1 MADRQS
7 AILALSAAAAAGALL
22 WRQQK
27 KQRRSSERGA
37 KKQRGVPSP
46 ESMLETHVVT
56 EAQWRH
62 FDEHGWVKLGRVVRS
77 CPCPSCCCTPTPN
90 RRSGLVSSRA
100 EARRKDTYVLAPP
113 LAASYWRRASL
124 SDSVSRAAVIRW
136 KVSADFGL
144 PLTSG
149 W

>member
-27 KQRRSSERGA
+27 KQRRSSERGAKTA

-90 RRSGLVSSRA
+90 RRSDLVPVQA
-100 EARRKDTYVLAPP
+100 LFDPP
-113 LAASYWRRASL
+113 
-124 SDSVSRAAVIRW
+124 
-136 KVSADFGL
+136 
-144 PLTSG
+144 P
-149 W
+149 

>member
-27 KQRRSSERGA
+27 KQRGSSERGA

-56 EAQWRH
+56 EEQWRH

-77 CPCPSCCCTPTPN
+77 CFYPLSHPPTRSCSLVRCRH
-90 RRSGLVSSRA
+90 RRQ
-100 EARRKDTYVLAPP
+100 RRQQ
-113 LAASYWRRASL
+113 RQRASE
-124 SDSVSRAAVIRW
+124 W
-136 KVSADFGL
+136 GSAGS
-144 PLTSG
+144 PC
-149 W
+149 